1 MYFPLDQDLND
12 TLLVIISRFCEYC
25 WFLLLETATL
35 LWLWTNFALSLQERA
50 LLSFSPWHFLWNS
63 FPWVSPGPFLFLLK
77 LTVLGT
83 SQLGNCSRTG
93 KPVKKQTKMFSVVY
107 KLFTQN
113 SCEPR
118 GWRPPSPRPDDYY
131 FNQVNIFMEPNVK
144 LNNWKQCTTV
154 TSILKLMNTIF
165 AS

>member
-35 LWLWTNFALSLQERA
+35 LWLWTNFARSLQERA

-63 FPWVSPGPFLFLLK
+63 FLWVSPGPFLFLLK

-93 KPVKKQTKMFSVVY
+93 KPVRKKQKRLVQSKNYSLKTPVS
-107 KLFTQN
+107 
-113 SCEPR
+113 R
-118 GWRPPSPRPDDYY
+118 GGG
-131 FNQVNIFMEPNVK
+131 
-144 LNNWKQCTTV
+144 
-154 TSILKLMNTIF
+154 ILQAYVRVIIILIR
-165 AS
+165 